1 MCGRNIVIR
10 STAVIDEGYNV
21 ELAGAGNAAGVTGNV
36 VIIDPEPVRC
46 DDAFAGDE
54 HATFASR
61 CASHDSCEPVEAGVV
76 DSRMIRIA
84 AESASWTID
93 LRAGRFCRDA
103 PKTHLLQFSPEAW
116 VSIIAI
122 IVTRTWLSALTT
134 DGALITSLRA
144 HRQPERPQ
152 TDLRFRDRRRS
163 APQPL
168 CRGARA
174 RVAGDSL
181 QRGVGW
187 VRLGAC
193 ASG

>member
-1 MCGRNIVIR
+1 MNTEMCGRNIVIR
-10 STAVIDEGYNV
+10 STAVIDEGHTV
-21 ELAGAGNAAGVTGNV
+21 ELAGASNAAGATGNV

-103 PKTHLLQFSPEAW
+103 PKTHLLQFSPG
-116 VSIIAI
+116 
-122 IVTRTWLSALTT
+122 R
-134 DGALITSLRA
+134 GFRSL
-144 HRQPERPQ
+144 P
-152 TDLRFRDRRRS
+152 S
-163 APQPL
+163 
-168 CRGARA
+168 
-174 RVAGDSL
+174 S
-181 QRGVGW
+181 
-187 VRLGAC
+187 
-193 ASG
+193 

>member
-1 MCGRNIVIR
+1 MNTEMCGRNIVIR
-10 STAVIDEGYNV
+10 STAVIDEGHTV
-21 ELAGAGNAAGVTGNV
+21 ELAGASNAAGVTGNV

-103 PKTHLLQFSPEAW
+103 PKTHLLQFSPG
-116 VSIIAI
+116 
-122 IVTRTWLSALTT
+122 R
-134 DGALITSLRA
+134 GFRSL
-144 HRQPERPQ
+144 P
-152 TDLRFRDRRRS
+152 S
-163 APQPL
+163 
-168 CRGARA
+168 
-174 RVAGDSL
+174 S
-181 QRGVGW
+181 
-187 VRLGAC
+187 
-193 ASG
+193 